1 MARARDT
8 ISNASPYV
16 RRALEDEEVRENV
29 KSAIAAAREIYDEL
43 IGARKPSAVAAR
55 VATDSDLQD
64 SFRSAVDDL
73 RKAADRVQ
81 GKKDHSVRNATLL
94 LIGIVLGILFNPIT
108 GPQTREWL
116 ADKILGEEG
125 EADTAVAG
133 TGGDG
138 SASA

>member
-81 GKKDHSVRNATLL
+81 GKKDHSVRNAALL